1 MKYTIA
7 CSIFMMA
14 FFSVSAQYKPLYKK
28 IPNYIDAPDEESETN
43 DGILRISKVSI
54 PGYAFYSAGPDN
66 IDRPCVII
74 CPGGGYTI
82 LAASHEG
89 TDVAKYFNSIGI
101 HALVLKYR
109 IPSDKNQSDKKIAPL
124 QDAQRA
130 IQLVRE
136 EAKQWHVDPTKVGI
150 MGFSAGG
157 HLASSLAVHYDD
169 PKIKEISKISLRP
182 DFQILGYPVISFSK
196 FSHLGSRRNLLG
208 KDSTEFMMDY
218 FSNELHVNANTP
230 MAFLVHAKDD
240 KVVPIENSLQY
251 IDALKSNGVEAMLF
265 TYETGGHGFGMINK
279 TSSES
284 WINAL
289 KTWLQKNK
297 IID

>member
-1 MKYTIA
+1 MKQFNTLL
-7 CSIFMMA
+7 IFLFCMQMV
-14 FFSVSAQYKPLYKK
+14 FAQYSPLYKK
-28 IPNYIDAPDEESETN
+28 IPNYIDAPDKESSAT
-43 DGILRISKVSI
+43 DGVLRISNVSI
-54 PGYAFYSAGPDN
+54 PGFAFFSAGEDSPK
-66 IDRPCVII
+66 PCVII
-74 CPGGGYTI
+74 CPGGGYRI

-89 TDVAKYFNSIGI
+89 TDVAKYFNSIGV

-109 IPSDKNQSDKKIAPL
+109 IPSDENQPDKKYAPL

-136 EAKQWHVDPTKVGI
+136 NAKQWHVNPTKVGI

-169 PKIKEISKISLRP
+169 VRIKMGRRGVSFRP

-196 FSHLGSRRNLLG
+196 FSHLGSRRSLLG
-208 KDSTEFMMDY
+208 KDSSESMMNY
-218 FSNELHVNANTP
+218 FSSEMHVNANTP

-240 KVVPIENSLQY
+240 KVVPIENSLMY
-251 IDALKSNGVEAMLF
+251 VDALKSNGVNAELF
-265 TYETGGHGFGMINK
+265 TYEEGGHGFGMVNK
-279 TSSES
+279 TSTES
-284 WINAL
+284 WLDAL
-289 KTWLQKNK
+289 KKWMQKNN